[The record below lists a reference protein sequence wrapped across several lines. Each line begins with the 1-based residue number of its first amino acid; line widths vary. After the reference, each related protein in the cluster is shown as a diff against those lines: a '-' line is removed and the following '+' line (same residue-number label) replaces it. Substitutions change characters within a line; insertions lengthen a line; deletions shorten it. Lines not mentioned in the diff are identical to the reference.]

1 METVDFFAE
10 RVIGVP
16 AFGVGEVALA
26 DVRDGR
32 FDGVAFACERNLV
45 DGAEGE
51 REPGKCTR
59 PVDTE
64 CRYAFF
70 AIAFETQEVPFLVL
84 QKAVEGVRSPTHIVD
99 ELVIVAVP
107 VEFGVCHASRERG
120 KSATRVC
127 VGAHLE
133 NVIAFAVTEKEVL
146 ELAVI
151 VGNAPSV
158 EACAVSA
165 QNFKFSA
172 VVTLQNK
179 ALHSA
184 QRTGNKF
191 EVAHV
196 FNLAITIFAIM
207 DSQTIVAPMTPAGV
221 SAVAAIR
228 VSGSKVREV
237 VRLLF
242 GESAIKNL
250 KPREA
255 KLATARDYRTMVG
268 EDRATALVI
277 DSLLYIFFEGPNSY
291 TGEDVLE
298 LYPHGNPIIV
308 RELIQVIKSVD
319 GVRLAEPGE
328 YTRRAFLN
336 GRMDLVQ
343 AESVADVIHS
353 ANRDELKNAH
363 RLLGGALSKKV
374 KTLTEQVMDISARL
388 ELDVDFSEEEADPD
402 YATWGVKIS
411 AIRESVES
419 ILKSFKGKAAVS
431 RLPLAVLY
439 GAPNA
444 GKSSLVNALLG
455 EDRILVS
462 NIPGTTRDFVEVRLF
477 LDGGEIRLVDTA
489 GIADKATD
497 ALDALSMEKSKE
509 ILAEADMKILVV
521 DGSGVSD
528 CNVIARNAS
537 DEAIQPDFIVVS
549 KSDLG
554 ASRQGGASRHPE
566 RSEGSSESSLR
577 ISSKTGEGLAELKR
591 AMNAVLFKKTE
602 NSEDLW
608 ITSEREKT
616 CLEEALAGIDRALN
630 LIRTNPAVELLA
642 FEMQLVRRSL
652 QSITG
657 EISSEDVLQQI
668 FAGFCIGK

>member
-1 METVDFFAE
+1 
-10 RVIGVP
+10 
-16 AFGVGEVALA
+16 
-26 DVRDGR
+26 
-32 FDGVAFACERNLV
+32 
-45 DGAEGE
+45 
-51 REPGKCTR
+51 
-59 PVDTE
+59 
-64 CRYAFF
+64 
-70 AIAFETQEVPFLVL
+70 
-84 QKAVEGVRSPTHIVD
+84 
-99 ELVIVAVP
+99 
-107 VEFGVCHASRERG
+107 
-120 KSATRVC
+120 
-127 VGAHLE
+127 
-133 NVIAFAVTEKEVL
+133 
-146 ELAVI
+146 
-151 VGNAPSV
+151 
-158 EACAVSA
+158 
-165 QNFKFSA
+165 
-172 VVTLQNK
+172 
-179 ALHSA
+179 
-184 QRTGNKF
+184 
-191 EVAHV
+191 
-196 FNLAITIFAIM
+196 M

-228 VSGSKVREV
+228 VSGSRVREV

-242 GESAIKNL
+242 GEAALKNL
-250 KPREA
+250 KAREA
-255 KLATARDYRTMVG
+255 KLATARDYRTMADG
-268 EDRATALVI
+268 DRATAQVI

-308 RELIQVIKSVD
+308 RELIQVIKSVE

-388 ELDVDFSEEEADPD
+388 ELDVDFAEEEADPD
-402 YATWGVKIS
+402 YATWGTKIE

-462 NIPGTTRDFVEVRLF
+462 DIPGTTRDFVEVRLF

-497 ALDALSMEKSKE
+497 ALDALSMEKSRE
-509 ILAEADMKILVV
+509 ILAEADMKILLV
-521 DGSGVSD
+521 DGSTVSPTLPEQSFST
-528 CNVIARNAS
+528 AERES
-537 DEAIQPDFIVVS
+537 KPDLTVYS
-549 KSDLG
+549 KSDLLDEQVP
-554 ASRQGGASRHPE
+554 ANAV
-566 RSEGSSESSLR
+566 LR
-577 ISSKTGEGLAELKR
+577 ISSKTGAGLADLKR
-591 AMNAVLFKKTE
+591 VMNATLFKKTE

-616 CLEEALAGIDRALN
+616 CLEEALAGIDRTLS
-630 LIRTNPAVELLA
+630 LIRTNPAVELIA
-642 FEMQLVRRSL
+642 FEMQLVRRAL

-657 EISSEDVLQQI
+657 EISSEDVLQKI

>member
-1 METVDFFAE
+1 
-10 RVIGVP
+10 
-16 AFGVGEVALA
+16 
-26 DVRDGR
+26 
-32 FDGVAFACERNLV
+32 
-45 DGAEGE
+45 
-51 REPGKCTR
+51 
-59 PVDTE
+59 
-64 CRYAFF
+64 
-70 AIAFETQEVPFLVL
+70 
-84 QKAVEGVRSPTHIVD
+84 
-99 ELVIVAVP
+99 
-107 VEFGVCHASRERG
+107 
-120 KSATRVC
+120 
-127 VGAHLE
+127 
-133 NVIAFAVTEKEVL
+133 
-146 ELAVI
+146 
-151 VGNAPSV
+151 
-158 EACAVSA
+158 
-165 QNFKFSA
+165 
-172 VVTLQNK
+172 
-179 ALHSA
+179 
-184 QRTGNKF
+184 
-191 EVAHV
+191 
-196 FNLAITIFAIM
+196 M

-242 GESAIKNL
+242 GESAFKNL

-268 EDRATALVI
+268 DDRKTAQVI

-353 ANRDELKNAH
+353 ANRDELRNAH

-411 AIRESVES
+411 AIRESVEF

-509 ILAEADMKILVV
+509 ILAEADMKILVL
-521 DGSGVSD
+521 DGSDERG
-528 CNVIARNAS
+528 AS
-537 DEAIQPDFIVVS
+537 CYSENIKPDFVVIS

-554 ASRQGGASRHPE
+554 ASRQVGASCQGGNLH
-566 RSEGSSESSLR
+566 
-577 ISSKTGEGLAELKR
+577 ISSKTGEGLADLKR
-591 AMNAVLFKKTE
+591 AMNAALFKKTE

>member
-1 METVDFFAE
+1 
-10 RVIGVP
+10 
-16 AFGVGEVALA
+16 
-26 DVRDGR
+26 
-32 FDGVAFACERNLV
+32 
-45 DGAEGE
+45 
-51 REPGKCTR
+51 
-59 PVDTE
+59 
-64 CRYAFF
+64 
-70 AIAFETQEVPFLVL
+70 
-84 QKAVEGVRSPTHIVD
+84 
-99 ELVIVAVP
+99 
-107 VEFGVCHASRERG
+107 
-120 KSATRVC
+120 
-127 VGAHLE
+127 
-133 NVIAFAVTEKEVL
+133 
-146 ELAVI
+146 
-151 VGNAPSV
+151 
-158 EACAVSA
+158 
-165 QNFKFSA
+165 
-172 VVTLQNK
+172 
-179 ALHSA
+179 
-184 QRTGNKF
+184 
-191 EVAHV
+191 
-196 FNLAITIFAIM
+196 M

-228 VSGSKVREV
+228 VSGSRVREV

-242 GESAIKNL
+242 GEVALKNI

-268 EDRATALVI
+268 DDRATAQVI

-308 RELIQVIKSVD
+308 RELIQVIKSVE

-388 ELDVDFSEEEADPD
+388 ELDVDFAEEEADPD
-402 YATWGVKIS
+402 YATWGTKIE
-411 AIRESVES
+411 AIRESVQS
-419 ILKSFKGKAAVS
+419 ILKSFKEKANVS

-462 NIPGTTRDFVEVRLF
+462 DIPGTTRDFVEVRLF
-477 LDGGEIRLVDTA
+477 LDGGEIRLIDTA

-497 ALDALSMEKSKE
+497 ALDALSMEKSRE

-521 DGSGVSD
+521 DG
-528 CNVIARNAS
+528 AS
-537 DEAIQPDFIVVS
+537 RHSREDENLQPDLVVYS
-549 KSDLG
+549 KSDL
-554 ASRQGGASRHPE
+554 ASSHPE
-566 RSEGSSESSLR
+566 CNEVSNCNSLR
-577 ISSKTGEGLAELKR
+577 ISSKTGAGLDDLKR
-591 AMNAVLFKKTE
+591 FMNAALFKKME

-616 CLEEALAGIDRALN
+616 CLEEALAGIDRTLS
-630 LIRTNPAVELLA
+630 LIRTNPAVELIA
-642 FEMQLVRRSL
+642 FEMQLVRRAL

-657 EISSEDVLQQI
+657 EISSEDVLQKI

>member
-1 METVDFFAE
+1 
-10 RVIGVP
+10 
-16 AFGVGEVALA
+16 
-26 DVRDGR
+26 
-32 FDGVAFACERNLV
+32 
-45 DGAEGE
+45 
-51 REPGKCTR
+51 
-59 PVDTE
+59 
-64 CRYAFF
+64 
-70 AIAFETQEVPFLVL
+70 
-84 QKAVEGVRSPTHIVD
+84 
-99 ELVIVAVP
+99 
-107 VEFGVCHASRERG
+107 
-120 KSATRVC
+120 
-127 VGAHLE
+127 
-133 NVIAFAVTEKEVL
+133 
-146 ELAVI
+146 
-151 VGNAPSV
+151 
-158 EACAVSA
+158 
-165 QNFKFSA
+165 
-172 VVTLQNK
+172 
-179 ALHSA
+179 
-184 QRTGNKF
+184 
-191 EVAHV
+191 
-196 FNLAITIFAIM
+196 M

-255 KLATARDYRTMVG
+255 KLATARDYRTMAG
-268 EDRATALVI
+268 GDRATALVI

-489 GIADKATD
+489 GIAEKATD

-509 ILAEADMKILVV
+509 ILAEADMKILVL
-521 DGSGVSD
+521 DGSDERG
-528 CNVIARNAS
+528 AS
-537 DEAIQPDFIVVS
+537 CYSENIKPDFVVVS

-566 RSEGSSESSLR
+566 QSEGSSESRLR
-577 ISSKTGEGLAELKR
+577 ISSKTGEGLADLKR
-591 AMNAVLFKKTE
+591 AMNAALFKKTE

>member
-1 METVDFFAE
+1 
-10 RVIGVP
+10 
-16 AFGVGEVALA
+16 
-26 DVRDGR
+26 
-32 FDGVAFACERNLV
+32 
-45 DGAEGE
+45 
-51 REPGKCTR
+51 
-59 PVDTE
+59 
-64 CRYAFF
+64 
-70 AIAFETQEVPFLVL
+70 
-84 QKAVEGVRSPTHIVD
+84 
-99 ELVIVAVP
+99 
-107 VEFGVCHASRERG
+107 
-120 KSATRVC
+120 
-127 VGAHLE
+127 
-133 NVIAFAVTEKEVL
+133 
-146 ELAVI
+146 
-151 VGNAPSV
+151 
-158 EACAVSA
+158 
-165 QNFKFSA
+165 
-172 VVTLQNK
+172 
-179 ALHSA
+179 
-184 QRTGNKF
+184 
-191 EVAHV
+191 
-196 FNLAITIFAIM
+196 M

-268 EDRATALVI
+268 DDRATALVI

-489 GIADKATD
+489 GIAEKATD
-497 ALDALSMEKSKE
+497 ALDALSMEKSRE
-509 ILAEADMKILVV
+509 ILAEADMKILVL
-521 DGSGVSD
+521 DGSDERG
-528 CNVIARNAS
+528 AS
-537 DEAIQPDFIVVS
+537 CYSENIKPDFVVVS

-566 RSEGSSESSLR
+566 QSEGSSESRLR
-577 ISSKTGEGLAELKR
+577 ISSKTGEGLADLKR
-591 AMNAVLFKKTE
+591 AMNAALFKKTE

>member
-1 METVDFFAE
+1 
-10 RVIGVP
+10 
-16 AFGVGEVALA
+16 
-26 DVRDGR
+26 
-32 FDGVAFACERNLV
+32 
-45 DGAEGE
+45 
-51 REPGKCTR
+51 
-59 PVDTE
+59 
-64 CRYAFF
+64 
-70 AIAFETQEVPFLVL
+70 
-84 QKAVEGVRSPTHIVD
+84 
-99 ELVIVAVP
+99 
-107 VEFGVCHASRERG
+107 
-120 KSATRVC
+120 
-127 VGAHLE
+127 
-133 NVIAFAVTEKEVL
+133 
-146 ELAVI
+146 
-151 VGNAPSV
+151 
-158 EACAVSA
+158 
-165 QNFKFSA
+165 
-172 VVTLQNK
+172 
-179 ALHSA
+179 
-184 QRTGNKF
+184 
-191 EVAHV
+191 
-196 FNLAITIFAIM
+196 M

-250 KPREA
+250 MPREA

-489 GIADKATD
+489 GIAEKATD

-509 ILAEADMKILVV
+509 ILAEADMKILVL
-521 DGSGVSD
+521 DGSDERG
-528 CNVIARNAS
+528 AS
-537 DEAIQPDFIVVS
+537 CYSENIKPDFVVVS

-566 RSEGSSESSLR
+566 QSEGSSESRLR
-577 ISSKTGEGLAELKR
+577 ISSKTGEGLADLKR
-591 AMNAVLFKKTE
+591 AMNAALFKKTE

>member
-1 METVDFFAE
+1 
-10 RVIGVP
+10 
-16 AFGVGEVALA
+16 
-26 DVRDGR
+26 
-32 FDGVAFACERNLV
+32 
-45 DGAEGE
+45 
-51 REPGKCTR
+51 
-59 PVDTE
+59 
-64 CRYAFF
+64 
-70 AIAFETQEVPFLVL
+70 
-84 QKAVEGVRSPTHIVD
+84 
-99 ELVIVAVP
+99 
-107 VEFGVCHASRERG
+107 
-120 KSATRVC
+120 
-127 VGAHLE
+127 
-133 NVIAFAVTEKEVL
+133 
-146 ELAVI
+146 
-151 VGNAPSV
+151 
-158 EACAVSA
+158 
-165 QNFKFSA
+165 
-172 VVTLQNK
+172 
-179 ALHSA
+179 
-184 QRTGNKF
+184 
-191 EVAHV
+191 
-196 FNLAITIFAIM
+196 M

-242 GESAIKNL
+242 GESAFKNL

-268 EDRATALVI
+268 DDRKTAQVI
-277 DSLLYIFFEGPNSY
+277 DSLLYIFFDGPNSY

-509 ILAEADMKILVV
+509 ILAEADMKILVL

-537 DEAIQPDFIVVS
+537 EACREQSVAEAIQPDFIVIS
-549 KSDLG
+549 KSDI
-554 ASRQGGASRHPE
+554 APCHPE
-566 RSEGSSESSLR
+566 SRNGVRDKLRASGVEGSSLR

-591 AMNAVLFKKTE
+591 AMNAALFKKTE

-657 EISSEDVLQQI
+657 GISSEDVLQQI

>member
-1 METVDFFAE
+1 
-10 RVIGVP
+10 
-16 AFGVGEVALA
+16 
-26 DVRDGR
+26 
-32 FDGVAFACERNLV
+32 
-45 DGAEGE
+45 
-51 REPGKCTR
+51 
-59 PVDTE
+59 
-64 CRYAFF
+64 
-70 AIAFETQEVPFLVL
+70 
-84 QKAVEGVRSPTHIVD
+84 
-99 ELVIVAVP
+99 
-107 VEFGVCHASRERG
+107 
-120 KSATRVC
+120 
-127 VGAHLE
+127 
-133 NVIAFAVTEKEVL
+133 
-146 ELAVI
+146 
-151 VGNAPSV
+151 
-158 EACAVSA
+158 
-165 QNFKFSA
+165 
-172 VVTLQNK
+172 
-179 ALHSA
+179 
-184 QRTGNKF
+184 
-191 EVAHV
+191 
-196 FNLAITIFAIM
+196 M
-207 DSQTIVAPMTPAGV
+207 DSRTIVAPMTPAGV
-221 SAVAAIR
+221 SAVAALR

-242 GESAIKNL
+242 GEVAVKNL
-250 KPREA
+250 VAREA
-255 KLATARDYRTMVG
+255 KLATARDYRTLVG
-268 EDRATALVI
+268 DDRKTAQVI

-308 RELIQVIKSVD
+308 RELIQVIKSID

-388 ELDVDFSEEEADPD
+388 ELDVDFAEEEADPD
-402 YATWGVKIS
+402 YATWGAKLE

-489 GIADKATD
+489 GIADQATD
-497 ALDALSMEKSKE
+497 ALDALSMEKSRE

-521 DGSGVSD
+521 DQVSGVRYQESGM
-528 CNVIARNAS
+528 
-537 DEAIQPDFIVVS
+537 DESPDVVVYS
-549 KSDLG
+549 KSDL
-554 ASRQGGASRHPE
+554 AQSHPE
-566 RSEGSSESSLR
+566 CNEGSSDNSLR
-577 ISSKTGEGLAELKR
+577 VSSKTGEGLSELKR
-591 AMNAVLFKKTE
+591 VMNSVLFKKTE

-616 CLEEALAGIDRALN
+616 CLEEALAGIDRALA

-657 EISSEDVLQQI
+657 EISSEDVLQKI

>member
-1 METVDFFAE
+1 
-10 RVIGVP
+10 
-16 AFGVGEVALA
+16 
-26 DVRDGR
+26 
-32 FDGVAFACERNLV
+32 
-45 DGAEGE
+45 
-51 REPGKCTR
+51 
-59 PVDTE
+59 
-64 CRYAFF
+64 
-70 AIAFETQEVPFLVL
+70 
-84 QKAVEGVRSPTHIVD
+84 
-99 ELVIVAVP
+99 
-107 VEFGVCHASRERG
+107 
-120 KSATRVC
+120 
-127 VGAHLE
+127 
-133 NVIAFAVTEKEVL
+133 
-146 ELAVI
+146 
-151 VGNAPSV
+151 
-158 EACAVSA
+158 
-165 QNFKFSA
+165 
-172 VVTLQNK
+172 
-179 ALHSA
+179 
-184 QRTGNKF
+184 
-191 EVAHV
+191 
-196 FNLAITIFAIM
+196 M

-509 ILAEADMKILVV
+509 ILAEADMKILVL
-521 DGSGVSD
+521 DGSDVCG
-528 CNVIARNAS
+528 AS
-537 DEAIQPDFIVVS
+537 CYSENIKPDFVVIS
-549 KSDLG
+549 KSDLLD
-554 ASRQGGASRHPE
+554 E
-566 RSEGSSESSLR
+566 RRETRDERGESIR